1 MIVQVTPMYKTI
13 NQDLFRSLLR
23 YWSSLRT
30 RATVHDWLSRFWKS
44 AIFPVVSPT
53 RVLSITNQCSGHTSQ
68 EFWTAQVNFICPR
81 TGFSPWLGIYNI
93 YIYLS
98 LYVINM
104 STQIQLWVE
113 EFVSS
118 RFKPYSAVVPGLFWY
133 IFLTA
138 QFAEQ
143 VQEMRISSQEDQHT
157 HTDIY
162 IYTYTPWEPL
172 KPSFLGLSAHI
183 SRAEKRSFFMGFGVQ
198 RHIHGETW
206 CVCGLFHPSSHKVKN
221 SSQDKDHQAGPDSG
235 TCVLCMYYKA
245 HSE

>member
-1 MIVQVTPMYKTI
+1 M
-13 NQDLFRSLLR
+13 
-23 YWSSLRT
+23 
-30 RATVHDWLSRFWKS
+30 
-44 AIFPVVSPT
+44 
-53 RVLSITNQCSGHTSQ
+53 LSITNQCSGHTSQ
-68 EFWTAQVNFICPR
+68 EFWTAQVSFICPR

-93 YIYLS
+93 YIYICILSILS

-113 EFVSS
+113 EFVSN
-118 RFKPYSAVVPGLFWY
+118 RFKPHSAVVPGRFWY

-157 HTDIY
+157 HTQIY
-162 IYTYTPWEPL
+162 KWEPL

-198 RHIHGETW
+198 RHYTERPRVFVGCFTLQATKSKIPAKTRIIKQFQIVEL
-206 CVCGLFHPSSHKVKN
+206 VCYVCSIKHILSRRTPSTGYFHQNLNLVE
-221 SSQDKDHQAGPDSG
+221 AAR
-235 TCVLCMYYKA
+235 TCYA
-245 HSE
+245 FE